1 MAVGTAEENRT
12 DLTSERT
19 RTARAILVEA
29 ALLGVLADTAIRN
42 APEGL
47 GWTVWV
53 LSLSLAALSVAWRRG
68 LTVNREQLA
77 WLATAVACA
86 AAYAWRDAEQLLA
99 FNVLGTLVALAMF
112 SMSAAG
118 LPVA

>member
-1 MAVGTAEENRT
+1 MATTSFDTEKG
-12 DLTSERT
+12 DITSERT
-19 RTARAILVEA
+19 HTARAILLEA
-29 ALLGVLADTAIRN
+29 ALLGVLADTALRN
-42 APEGL
+42 ASEGL

-68 LTVNREQLA
+68 LTVTREQIA
-77 WLATAVACA
+77 WLGTAVACA
-86 AAYAWRDAEQLLA
+86 TAFAWRDAEELLA

-118 LPVA
+118 LPV